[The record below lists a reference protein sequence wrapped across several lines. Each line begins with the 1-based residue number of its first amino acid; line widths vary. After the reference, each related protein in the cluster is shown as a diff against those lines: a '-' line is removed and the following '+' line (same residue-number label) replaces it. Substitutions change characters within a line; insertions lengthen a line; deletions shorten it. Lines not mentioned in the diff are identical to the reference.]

1 MPKALNAPMT
11 SARQTTLFDSP
22 ACETLLS
29 LDGEVRLYRHWLPTA
44 MADTCL
50 RDLIT
55 TLEWQQSRIRI
66 HGQEHA
72 IPRLNA
78 WYGDPGCAYRYSGV
92 RFDPLPWT
100 DTLADIRQRLAAT
113 LGIAFNSVLA
123 NRYRDGRD
131 SVAWHSDDEPELGH
145 NPVIASVSLGAT
157 RRFTLKHKS
166 RKEVPT
172 LAVDLT
178 HGSLLVMAGP
188 TQHHWLHQVAKT
200 TRIVDER
207 VNLTFRYIFQ

>member
-1 MPKALNAPMT
+1 MT
-11 SARQTTLFDSP
+11 SVQQTSLFDSAP
-22 ACETLLS
+22 REQLLS
-29 LDGEVRLYRHWLPTA
+29 LDGDVCLFTQWLPATL
-44 MADTCL
+44 ADAYFREL
-50 RDLIT
+50 LE
-55 TLEWQQSRIRI
+55 TLAWQQSRIHI

-78 WYGDPGCAYRYSGV
+78 WYGDPGCRYGYSGT
-92 RFDPLPWT
+92 RFEPLAWT
-100 DTLADIRQRLAAT
+100 ETLTHIRERLTAT
-113 LGIAFNSVLA
+113 LDVTFNSMLA

-131 SVAWHSDDEPELGH
+131 SVAWHSDDEPELGR

-166 RKEVPT
+166 RRDIRP

-178 HGSLLVMAGP
+178 HGSLLVMSGP

-200 TRIVDER
+200 TRIVGER
-207 VNLTFRYIFQ
+207 INLTFRYIYQ

>member
-1 MPKALNAPMT
+1 MT
-11 SARQTTLFDSP
+11 SVQQTSLFDSAP
-22 ACETLLS
+22 REQLLS
-29 LDGEVRLYRHWLPTA
+29 LDGDVCLFTQWLPATL
-44 MADTCL
+44 ADAYFREL
-50 RDLIT
+50 LE
-55 TLEWQQSRIRI
+55 TLAWQQSRIHI

-78 WYGDPGCAYRYSGV
+78 WYGDPGCRYGYSGT
-92 RFDPLPWT
+92 RFEPLPWT
-100 DTLADIRQRLAAT
+100 ETLTDIKERLTAT
-113 LGIAFNSVLA
+113 LGVAFNSMLA

-131 SVAWHSDDEPELGH
+131 SVAWHSDDEPELGR

-166 RKEVPT
+166 RRDIRP

-178 HGSLLVMAGP
+178 HGSLLVMSGP

-200 TRIVDER
+200 TRIVGER
-207 VNLTFRYIFQ
+207 INLTFRYIYQ

>member
-50 RDLIT
+50 RDCIT
-55 TLEWQQSRIRI
+55 KLEWQQSRIRI

-113 LGIAFNSVLA
+113 LGITFNSVLA

-172 LAVDLT
+172 LAVDLS